1 MKSKKKYNR
10 KYTYRKKRTRKRRT
24 GRSKKIKYSKRRIKM
39 KGGTGLLTGI
49 TPSKLKRLQDH
60 NRKFSEE
67 VAEPEPVTAT
77 EEREITLLPGILET
91 YPPVT
96 EDEFKTIITSMTRKV
111 TAKKTQEKYNILDGG
126 LLGLISGHGI
136 TRQDGNGNTQ
146 YFVVPDNISIALM
159 GFGSGLDV
167 TPAYL
172 DEIMAQDLPEANRGF
187 SYYKAGSLC
196 EDYFI
201 EFRAV
206 TPDDD
211 STELFLNGSTGILT
225 NNRLR
230 EIDPDGKGI
239 ITAKKLHESIEARLF
254 EPVIKFEE
262 EDLAAAQEFEEI
274 YEAEPNFLFK
284 YYHSDEFNILKE
296 QGILHPL
303 PRPNRYSLGYSK
315 LSDILNK
322 LSEERKLRVEIP
334 SLFICSFCRGGCE
347 GVPGINSL
355 SECGAERLFDLD
367 ISLEALPRGSLGITH
382 FDDLSL
388 RRESSLS
395 SSSLLNNFSRVIK
408 ELFTYAVHHKTSWLT
423 YIELLYDNII
433 RNNNNMTYSDDIIC
447 ILLQLRHTLSLRHV
461 P

>member
-1 MKSKKKYNR
+1 MKSKRKYNR
-10 KYTYRKKRTRKRRT
+10 KKTLKRKDTRKRRR
-24 GRSKKIKYSKRRIKM
+24 RSKKM

-49 TPSKLKRLQDH
+49 TPSELKRLQDH
-60 NRKFSEE
+60 HRKM
-67 VAEPEPVTAT
+67 
-77 EEREITLLPGILET
+77 TLLPGILET

-96 EDEFKTIITSMTRKV
+96 EDEFKTIITSMTKKV
-111 TAKKTQEKYNILDGG
+111 TAKKTQVKYNILDEGS
-126 LLGLISGHGI
+126 LGLISGHGI

-159 GFGSGLDV
+159 GFGSGLNV
-167 TPAYL
+167 SPAYL
-172 DEIMAQDLPEANRGF
+172 DEIMPQGLPEANRGF
-187 SYYKAGSLC
+187 SYYKSGSLC

-206 TPDDD
+206 TPGDAFP
-211 STELFLNGSTGILT
+211 LFLNGSTGILT

-239 ITAKKLHESIEARLF
+239 ITAKKLDESIEAVLS
-254 EPVIKFEE
+254 EPVVEIEE
-262 EDLAAAQEFEEI
+262 EDLDAAQEFEES
-274 YEAEPNFLFK
+274 YEAEPKFLFK
-284 YYHSDEFNILKE
+284 YYHSDKFNILE
-296 QGILHPL
+296 SGILHPL
-303 PRPNRYSLGYSK
+303 PSPNRYSLGYSK

-322 LSEERKLRVEIP
+322 LSEERKMGVEIP

-355 SECGAERLFDLD
+355 SECGPRKLFNLD
-367 ISLEALPRGSLGITH
+367 ISLEELPRESLGITH
-382 FDDLSL
+382 FDDVSL

-395 SSSLLNNFSRVIK
+395 SSSLLNNFSKVIK
-408 ELFTYAVHHKTSWLT
+408 ELLTYAVENSSSWFKH
-423 YIELLYDNII
+423 IEFVYNNII
-433 RNNNNMTYSDDIIC
+433 RDKNYLLLKNDKVC

>member
-1 MKSKKKYNR
+1 MKSKRKYNR
-10 KYTYRKKRTRKRRT
+10 KKTLKRKDTRKRRR
-24 GRSKKIKYSKRRIKM
+24 RSKKM

-49 TPSKLKRLQDH
+49 TPSELKRLQDH
-60 NRKFSEE
+60 
-67 VAEPEPVTAT
+67 
-77 EEREITLLPGILET
+77 ITLLPGILET

-96 EDEFKTIITSMTRKV
+96 EDEFKTIITSMTREE

-126 LLGLISGHGI
+126 LLGLISGHGM
-136 TRQDGNGNTQ
+136 TCQDKGNTQ
-146 YFVVPDNISIALM
+146 YFVVPDNISIAFM
-159 GFGSGLDV
+159 GFGSGLNV
-167 TPAYL
+167 TPSYL
-172 DEIMAQDLPEANRGF
+172 DDILSQDLHKANRGF

-211 STELFLNGSTGILT
+211 STEFVLNGSTGILT

-230 EIDPDGKGI
+230 EEIDPDGKGI
-239 ITAKKLHESIEARLF
+239 ITATKLHESIEDRLF

-262 EDLAAAQEFEEI
+262 EDLAAAQEFE
-274 YEAEPNFLFK
+274 YSNEASASPEFLFK
-284 YYHSDEFNILKE
+284 YYHSDEFNILE
-296 QGILHPL
+296 EPGILHPL
-303 PRPNRYSLGYSK
+303 PRPNSYSLGYSK

-355 SECGAERLFDLD
+355 SECGPRKLFDFD
-367 ISLEALPRGSLGITH
+367 ISLEELPRGSLGITH
-382 FDDLSL
+382 LDDLSL

-408 ELFTYAVHHKTSWLT
+408 ELFTYAVHHKTSWLI